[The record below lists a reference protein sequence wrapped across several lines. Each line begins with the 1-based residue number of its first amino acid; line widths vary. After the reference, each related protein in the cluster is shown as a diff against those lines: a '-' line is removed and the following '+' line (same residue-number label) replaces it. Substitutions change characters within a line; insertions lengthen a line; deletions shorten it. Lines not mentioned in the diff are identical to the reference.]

1 MPLYMVQVAYT
12 SQSWKT
18 QIENP
23 SDARARIK
31 GVAESLGGRFIE
43 AYYSFGDHDLVILAE
58 FPDNLT
64 VAAVSLTAS
73 AGGALSSIKTT
84 PLLTIEEGRQALEKA
99 AKAAP
104 GYKAPV
110 R

>member
-1 MPLYMVQVAYT
+1 MIQAAYT

-18 QIENP
+18 QIETEQ
-23 SDARARIK
+23 DARARIK
-31 GVAESLGGRFIE
+31 GLAESLGGRFIE
-43 AYYSFGDHDLVILAE
+43 AYYSFGDHDLVILVD

-84 PLLTIEEGRQALEKA
+84 PLLTIEEGKQALARA
-99 AKAAP
+99 AKAAS